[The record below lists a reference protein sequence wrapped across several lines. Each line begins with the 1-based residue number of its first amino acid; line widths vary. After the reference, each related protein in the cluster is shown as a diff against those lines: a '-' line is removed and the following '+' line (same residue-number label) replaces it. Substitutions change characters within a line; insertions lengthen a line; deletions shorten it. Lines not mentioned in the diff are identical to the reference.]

1 MPFVSIRCSSKK
13 KIVLIE
19 RFVSDFQLGLFTTF
33 RSNRTYAPQQFP
45 PHTIALACIYL
56 AALLLSFEQ
65 PPLMEGISEERTNE
79 EMVQLLGDHGD
90 WEERYKA
97 CVEDLEGIF
106 TPLSTL

>member
-1 MPFVSIRCSSKK
+1 
-13 KIVLIE
+13 
-19 RFVSDFQLGLFTTF
+19 
-33 RSNRTYAPQQFP
+33 
-45 PHTIALACIYL
+45 
-56 AALLLSFEQ
+56 
-65 PPLMEGISEERTNE
+65 MEGISEERTNE